1 MTTSES
7 LFWAR
12 EGGYVKRL
20 LATASPKKLRYAKRA
35 PEGGC
40 PT

>member
-20 LATASPKKLRYAKRA
+20 LATVSAEEASLHEADSRGRV
-35 PEGGC
+35 
-40 PT
+40 TT